1 MSIEAI
7 YTSDMAS
14 LPEGRSGRLPP
25 EQSAQITRRIT
36 MITVITAIILTVLK
50 LAIWQRSGSIGVL
63 ASLVHSALDIF
74 AALTS
79 FCAVRYAVKA
89 PDLSYRFGRGKAE
102 SFAAVFQVCLIII
115 AAAHLLET
123 ATAYLFNQA
132 ADHAHHA
139 NTDGHAGHAGHAD
152 LVHADMLT
160 FIGLGIL
167 IALGLAVL
175 MIQSRAIKQTGSLAI
190 RGDRAHYLADLLA
203 TLLVIIGLLTSIFT
217 PFKQADALVA
227 VLMALWLIWTAFRIA
242 KRAWAQL
249 MDKEL
254 PETDRDMISKIAL
267 SDENILAIHDLRTR
281 ASGPH
286 VHIQMRLDLPD
297 DLSLSEAHARI
308 LGLEQKLMTA
318 FPAADILIHPHPV
331 GCADTHG
338 NSRFQI
344 DGDDCQAC
352 HEHDPSSND

>member
-1 MSIEAI
+1 MVTETL
-7 YTSDMAS
+7 YTSDMAR

-25 EQSAQITRRIT
+25 EQSARITRRVT
-36 MITVITAIILTVLK
+36 LITVITAIALTSLK
-50 LAIWQRSGSIGVL
+50 LIIWQRSGSVGVL

-79 FCAVRYAVKA
+79 FFAVRYAVKK

-123 ATAYLFNQA
+123 AMANLFHQA
-132 ADHAHHA
+132 SDHAHHGA
-139 NTDGHAGHAGHAD
+139 AHAKGHAGHAD
-152 LVHADMLT
+152 LIHADMLT
-160 FIGLGIL
+160 FIGLGVLL
-167 IALGLAVL
+167 ILGLTVL
-175 MIQSRAIKQTGSLAI
+175 LIQSRAIKQTGSLAI

-203 TLLVIIGLLTSIFT
+203 TFFVIIGLLTSVFT
-217 PFKQADALVA
+217 PFKQAAAFVA
-227 VLMALWLIWTAFRIA
+227 VLMALWLLWTAFRIA
-242 KRAWAQL
+242 ELAWAQL

-254 PETDRDMISKIAL
+254 PQSDRDMISKIAL
-267 SDENILAIHDLRTR
+267 SDDNIIAIHDLRTR

-297 DLSLSEAHARI
+297 DLSLSDAHTRI
-308 LGLEQKLMTA
+308 LGLEQKLMRA

-344 DGDDCQAC
+344 DGDDCAVC
-352 HEHDPSSND
+352 HEHNPKTHG

>member
-1 MSIEAI
+1 M
-7 YTSDMAS
+7 TSETLHIADMAS

-25 EQSAQITRRIT
+25 EQSARITRRVT
-36 MITVITAIILTVLK
+36 MITVITAIILTALK
-50 LAIWQRSGSIGVL
+50 LAIWQRSGSVGML

-79 FCAVRYAVKA
+79 FFAVRYAVKA

-123 ATAYLFNQA
+123 ATANFFHQSG
-132 ADHAHHA
+132 DHGHHDHSA
-139 NTDGHAGHAGHAD
+139 HAGGQHAGHAD

-160 FIGLGIL
+160 FFGLGIL
-167 IALGLAVL
+167 LALGLAVL

-203 TLLVIIGLLTSIFT
+203 TLLVIIGLLTSVFT

-227 VLMALWLIWTAFRIA
+227 VLMALWLLWTAFRIA
-242 KRAWAQL
+242 KMAWAQL

-254 PETDRDMISKIAL
+254 AQSDRDMISEIAL
-267 SDENILAIHDLRTR
+267 SDKNIIAIHDLRTR

-297 DLSLSEAHARI
+297 DLSLSEAHTRI
-308 LGLEQKLMTA
+308 LGLEKKLMRA
-318 FPAADILIHPHPV
+318 FPSADILIHPHPV

-338 NSRFQI
+338 NARFQI
-344 DGDDCQAC
+344 DGDDCHVC
-352 HEHDPSSND
+352 HAHTPS

>member
-1 MSIEAI
+1 MATETL
-7 YTSDMAS
+7 TSDMAR

-25 EQSAQITRRIT
+25 EQSARITQRVT
-36 MITVITAIILTVLK
+36 MITVITAIILTALK
-50 LAIWQRSGSIGVL
+50 LLIWERSSSVGML

-79 FCAVRYAVKA
+79 FFAVRYAA
-89 PDLSYRFGRGKAE
+89 RSPNLTYRFGTGKAE

-115 AAAHLLET
+115 AALHLLET
-123 ATAYLFNQA
+123 ATANLFNQSA
-132 ADHAHHA
+132 HHAHHDHG
-139 NTDGHAGHAGHAD
+139 TSHSGHAGHEN
-152 LVHADMLT
+152 LVHADMFT

-167 IALGLAVL
+167 LSLGLAVL
-175 MIQSRAIKQTGSLAI
+175 CIQSRAIKQTGSLAI

-203 TLLVIIGLLTSIFT
+203 TILVALGLLTSIFT

-227 VLMALWLIWTAFRIA
+227 VLMALWLLWTAFRIA
-242 KRAWAQL
+242 KMAWAQL

-254 PETDRDMISKIAL
+254 AQSDRDMISEIAL
-267 SDENILAIHDLRTR
+267 SDKNIIAIHDLRTR

-297 DLSLSEAHARI
+297 DLSLSEAHTRI
-308 LGLEQKLMTA
+308 LGLEQKLMHA

-344 DGDDCQAC
+344 DGDDCAVC
-352 HEHDPSSND
+352 HEHNPKPHG

>member
-1 MSIEAI
+1 MVTETL
-7 YTSDMAS
+7 YTSDRAS

-25 EQSAQITRRIT
+25 EESARITRRVT
-36 MITVITAIILTVLK
+36 LITVIMAIVLTSLK
-50 LAIWQRSGSIGVL
+50 LIIWQRSGSVGVL

-79 FCAVRYAVKA
+79 FFAVRYAVKA

-123 ATAYLFNQA
+123 ATANLFNQA
-132 ADHAHHA
+132 SDHAHYGLTQA
-139 NTDGHAGHAGHAD
+139 KGHAGHANLVQAD
-152 LVHADMLT
+152 LLT
-160 FIGLGIL
+160 FIGLATL
-167 IALGLAVL
+167 IALGLSVL
-175 MIQSRAIKQTGSLAI
+175 WIQSRAIKQTGSLAI

-203 TLLVIIGLLTSIFT
+203 TLLVIIGLITSIFT

-227 VLMALWLIWTAFRIA
+227 VLMALWLLWTAFRIA
-242 KRAWAQL
+242 KMAWAQL

-254 PETDRDMISKIAL
+254 PQSDRDMISRIAL
-267 SDENILAIHDLRTR
+267 SDNNIIAIHDLRTR
-281 ASGPH
+281 TSGPH

-297 DLSLSEAHARI
+297 DLSLSEAHTRI
-308 LGLEQKLMTA
+308 LSLEQKLMRA

-331 GCADTHG
+331 GCAETHG
-338 NSRFQI
+338 NTRFQI
-344 DGDDCQAC
+344 DGDDCAVC
-352 HEHDPSSND
+352 HEHNPQTHG